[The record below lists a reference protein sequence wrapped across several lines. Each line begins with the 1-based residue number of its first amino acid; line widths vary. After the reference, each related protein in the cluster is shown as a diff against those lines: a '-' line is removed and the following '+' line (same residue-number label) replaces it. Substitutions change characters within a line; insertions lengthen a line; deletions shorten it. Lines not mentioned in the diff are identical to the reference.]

1 MKKNP
6 LKLPAIILA
15 VGFIL
20 CIVASMLTGIVKV
33 PVITEH
39 DFPYSV
45 TYTLDGETQTFE
57 GLYRCQFISTGEGTN
72 PLDRYYEGA
81 YLNLTS
87 EYYPAAYTIAQK
99 DDLELCIITPFNN
112 KYLMGDTKGEPEA
125 TFIYEPY
132 LAVMDQDGVEYEDEE
147 TLSNF
152 DAQLISWELPE
163 PVDNSFQFL
172 KFSHLHDNSMF
183 AMLIVGILV
192 IMACM
197 IFVKRDKTIP
207 YQALD
212 KISIVLNFIVVLVVI
227 PIATGAIWFSQI
239 VASGNEFSFQL
250 MLCIPVFTAFTVA
263 ASISLRRKGFTRA
276 GFFVQLVTPAMIAL
290 LILF

>member
-1 MKKNP
+1 MKNSS
-6 LKLPAIILA
+6 LKTPAIIL
-15 VGFIL
+15 VIGLVL
-20 CIVASMLTGIVKV
+20 CIAASMLTGIVKA

-45 TYTLDGETQTFE
+45 TYTLNGETKTYE
-57 GLYRCQFISTGEGTN
+57 GVYRCQFTSTGKGID
-72 PLDRYYEGA
+72 PLERYYEGT
-81 YLNLTS
+81 YLKLTS
-87 EYYPAAYTIAQK
+87 EYHPAAYTIEKK
-99 DDLELCIITPFNN
+99 DGLELCIITIFSN

-163 PVDNSFQFL
+163 PVENSFQFL

-192 IMACM
+192 IIACM

-207 YQALD
+207 YKALD
-212 KISIVLNFIVVLVVI
+212 KISIVVNFIVVLVVI

-239 VASGNEFSFQL
+239 VAGGNEFSFQL

-263 ASISLRRKGFTRA
+263 ASVSLRRKSYTKA

-290 LILF
+290 LVLL

>member
-20 CIVASMLTGIVKV
+20 CIVASMLTGIVKA

-57 GLYRCQFISTGEGTN
+57 GLYRCQFISTGEGTD
-72 PLDRYYEGA
+72 PLDRHYEGS

-87 EYYPAAYTIAQK
+87 EYHPAAYTIEEK
-99 DDLELCIITPFNN
+99 DGLELCIITIFSN
-112 KYLMGDTKGEPEA
+112 KYLMGDSKGEPEA
-125 TFIYEPY
+125 TLIYEPY
-132 LAVMDQDGVEYEDEE
+132 LAVMDQDGMEYDDPE
-147 TLSNF
+147 TLSKF
-152 DAQLISWELPE
+152 DAQIISWELPE
-163 PVDNSFQFL
+163 PVENSFQFL

-207 YQALD
+207 YQVLD

-239 VASGNEFSFQL
+239 VASSNEFSFQL
-250 MLCIPVFTAFTVA
+250 MLCIPVFTAFSVA
-263 ASISLRRKGFTRA
+263 ASISLRRKGFTKA